1 MSQQFIVVRLN
12 CHYLDYKYMLCMIR
26 KWSLTDKSPL
36 NLTIWQTYH
45 IQLSTTDKNLNLF
58 VLLEKKYIPK
68 SPPSKKQLLKN
79 DMNRVYPQRY
89 NWHKDNNVVKSKY
102 NKEYNKEYKLFI

>member
-12 CHYLDYKYMLCMIR
+12 CHYLEYKYMLCMIR
-26 KWSLTDKSPL
+26 KCSLTDKSPL

-58 VLLEKKYIPK
+58 VFVGKKNIPK
-68 SPPSKKQLLKN
+68 SLPSKKQLLKI
-79 DMNRVYPQRY
+79 DINRAYPQRY
-89 NWHKDNNVVKSKY
+89 NWHKDNNVVVKSKY
-102 NKEYNKEYKLFI
+102 NKEYNKE

>member
-26 KWSLTDKSPL
+26 KWSLTDKTPL

-45 IQLSTTDKNLNLF
+45 IQLSTTDNLF
-58 VLLEKKYIPK
+58 VLLEKKIYQKVSHQK
-68 SPPSKKQLLKN
+68 SN
-79 DMNRVYPQRY
+79 Y
-89 NWHKDNNVVKSKY
+89 
-102 NKEYNKEYKLFI
+102 

>member
-12 CHYLDYKYMLCMIR
+12 CHYLDYEYMLRMIR

-58 VLLEKKYIPK
+58 VLLEKKIYQKVPHQK
-68 SPPSKKQLLKN
+68 SN
-79 DMNRVYPQRY
+79 Y
-89 NWHKDNNVVKSKY
+89 
-102 NKEYNKEYKLFI
+102 

>member
-1 MSQQFIVVRLN
+1 
-12 CHYLDYKYMLCMIR
+12 MIR

-36 NLTIWQTYH
+36 NLPIWQTYH

-68 SPPSKKQLLKN
+68 SLPSKKQLLKN
-79 DMNRVYPQRY
+79 DINRVYPQRY
-89 NWHKDNNVVKSKY
+89 NWHKDNNVVVKSKY

>member
-1 MSQQFIVVRLN
+1 
-12 CHYLDYKYMLCMIR
+12 MLRMIR

-58 VLLEKKYIPK
+58 VLLEKKIYQKVSHQK
-68 SPPSKKQLLKN
+68 SN
-79 DMNRVYPQRY
+79 Y
-89 NWHKDNNVVKSKY
+89 
-102 NKEYNKEYKLFI
+102 

>member
-1 MSQQFIVVRLN
+1 
-12 CHYLDYKYMLCMIR
+12 MIR

-58 VLLEKKYIPK
+58 VLLEKKNIPK
-68 SPPSKKQLLKN
+68 SLPSKKQLLKN
-79 DMNRVYPQRY
+79 DINLVYPQRY
-89 NWHKDNNVVKSKY
+89 NWHKDNNVVVKSKY
-102 NKEYNKEYKLFI
+102 NKEYNKE